1 MKFKNKAKMMREA
14 ERALKRK
21 ATYQK
26 ERGYGNDENYAL
38 EMVLYKGDLNDPED
52 VLVYGMSDQE
62 SFWFHLT
69 GDDQKEVAIPPME
82 IGYDDNLFKD
92 LEDGYAIAGMSMEG
106 HYGVWYTLD
115 DIENTEFSQTSR
127 TEGLAKY
134 LLYCRQNGV
143 TAEKLRKE
151 TGYEGR
157 DMLKLYEKPIRQVEK
172 SQKIKKR
179 HGQVR

>member
-1 MKFKNKAKMMREA
+1 MKFKNKAKMMREV

-38 EMVLYKGDLNDPED
+38 EMVLYKGDPKDPED

-82 IGYDDNLFKD
+82 IDYDDNFFKD
-92 LEDGYAIAGMSMEG
+92 LENGYEITGMSMKG
-106 HYGVWYTLD
+106 HYGVGILSTILR
-115 DIENTEFSQTSR
+115 TSNFHR
-127 TEGLAKY
+127 RADQ
-134 LLYCRQNGV
+134 R
-143 TAEKLRKE
+143 ALRNICSIAGK
-151 TGYEGR
+151 T
-157 DMLKLYEKPIRQVEK
+157 V
-172 SQKIKKR
+172 
-179 HGQVR
+179 